1 MALSHFSHDSN
12 ARNSKKLLRLRQAH
26 GAAGYG
32 VYFMLLERLRE
43 EGGYTSDRDYDMIA
57 YDLREDKELI
67 RAVVEDFGLF
77 EISGDGK
84 RFSSKGFLERMELSE
99 IRAQAGRKGAT
110 GRWGGDSK
118 TDGKNAAQKE
128 KKEKRESK
136 KTDGKNDKNMENDD
150 DKNPVQNGKE
160 WQNDSKNDD
169 LLMAKRGVRG
179 VCLLNKPIKRK
190 EINKE
195 KNKCVVLFAQHTTHN
210 TGIEIPFKRQPDGK
224 PEWTL
229 EVATYM
235 AFQLHMQHAVAET
248 DRLIAYNLMHHKEA
262 ASWSAEQWF
271 AAARM
276 WQSKSKDKQPDTRWD
291 DTVWAAFTEALYV
304 KMAEREEYDL
314 MYELLDDYC
323 KPGQVIGKEYH
334 LPTTN
339 NLYEWMER
347 NLDIIMTDFK
357 ELKKATDTCSLLYII
372 KDE

>member
-1 MALSHFSHDSN
+1 MASSYFSHDSN

-57 YDLREDKELI
+57 YDLREDKALI
-67 RAVVEDFGLF
+67 KSVVEDFGLF

-84 RFSSKGFLERMELSE
+84 QFSSKGFIERMELRE
-99 IRAQAGRKGAT
+99 IRSQAGRKGAS
-110 GRWGGDSK
+110 GRWGSFFSD
-118 TDGKNAAQKE
+118 DGKKE
-128 KKEKRESK
+128 KKSKRESK
-136 KTDGKNDKNMENDD
+136 NNTTKNEENMKNGD
-150 DKNPVQNGKE
+150 DKNPAQNGKE
-160 WQNDSKNDD
+160 WQNDSKSDN
-169 LLMAKRGVRG
+169 LPMA
-179 VCLLNKPIKRK
+179 LNKIKVKRK
-190 EINKE
+190 EIKNKE
-195 KNKCVVLFAQHTTHN
+195 KKSCVVFTLHDTDL
-210 TGIEIPFKRQPDGK
+210 EIPFKRQPDGK

-276 WQSKSKDKQPDTRWD
+276 WQSKCKDQQTDARWNDTAW
-291 DTVWAAFTEALYV
+291 VAFIEALYV
-304 KMAEREEYDL
+304 KMAERQEYNL

-323 KPGQVIGKEYH
+323 KPGKAVNEQYE

-339 NLYEWMER
+339 NLYEWIER
-347 NLDIIMTDFK
+347 NLDIIMADIK
-357 ELKKATDTCSLLYII
+357 ELQKATSTRFLFYRI
-372 KDE
+372 KDK